1 MLALQGGRS
10 PTGGAS
16 IAKPSCCWWW
26 RWPGASAPVL
36 EPPAVVAGLDDVAVV
51 GDAVE
56 ECGGH
61 LGVAEHGGPF
71 AEREV
76 GGDDHRGPLVE
87 FADKMEQQLA
97 ARARERQIAEFV
109 EDDEIEP
116 GELGG
121 ECAGLANAGLLLEPG
136 DEIDGVEV
144 ASTGT
149 GANDAGGDGD
159 GEVGLAGAGRSSF
172 IMPAI
177 MQATRFYATGFI
189 RVLAKWLRL
198 RAAIVTAMMLS

>member
-87 FADKMEQQLA
+87 FADKMEQQ
-97 ARARERQIAEFV
+97 
-109 EDDEIEP
+109 
-116 GELGG
+116 
-121 ECAGLANAGLLLEPG
+121 PG

-159 GEVGLAGAGRSSF
+159 AQVRLAGASRSSF